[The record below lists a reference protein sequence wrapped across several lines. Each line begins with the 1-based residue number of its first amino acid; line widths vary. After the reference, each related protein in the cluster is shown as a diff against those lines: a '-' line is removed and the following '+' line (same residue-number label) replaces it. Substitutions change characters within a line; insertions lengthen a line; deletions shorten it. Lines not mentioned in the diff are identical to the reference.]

1 VSAPPLRL
9 TARWVLPGDDRALEG
24 AAVVIDQGRI
34 AALETRPQGPAT
46 DLGDTALVPGLV
58 NCHTHLEFSQLSV
71 PLQPAQ
77 PFTDWLRSLIAWRR
91 RTPQD
96 VPTAVALGAAEAIRS
111 GTTCLADIAT
121 PGWIVPTTSSPQPR
135 LFAFRESLGLRD
147 EAHAPQL
154 AALFAHVSAGAAA
167 TVAEGP
173 GWSPG
178 ISPHAPYSVHPRLVA
193 ALIDLA
199 SAQNVPV
206 AMHLAETP
214 EELQLL
220 RNGTGPFV
228 DFLSELG
235 VWRADAIPPG
245 TTPQFYLDQLARAHR
260 ALVVHGNYLTENELD
275 LIAARP
281 QLSLVYCPRTHAF
294 FGHTPH
300 PWKEL
305 LARGGRVVLGTD
317 SRASNPDLSIFREAQ
332 YLAAQSTEVAP
343 QTLLAMLTADAAVAL
358 AGGRA
363 DFGRIAPGFRADLT
377 VLSLPDP
384 ARIWNNLF
392 APASTPVGTLVGG
405 RWLAE
410 PPVRTGDTSELPPAA
425 P

>member
-1 VSAPPLRL
+1 VSATPLRL
-9 TARWVLPGDDRALEG
+9 TARWVLPGDGRALEG

-91 RTPQD
+91 STPQD
-96 VPTAVALGAAEAIRS
+96 VPTAVALGAAEAIRL

-121 PGWIVPTTSSPQPR
+121 PGWTAPAAPQPHPR

-147 EAHAPQL
+147 EAHGPQL
-154 AALFAHVSAGAAA
+154 AALLAHLSAAA
-167 TVAEGP
+167 GTTDHERP
-173 GWSPG
+173 TWSAG

-199 SAQNVPV
+199 SAQNVTV

-214 EELQLL
+214 EELELL

-228 DFLSELG
+228 DFLSELC

-245 TTPQFYLDQLARAHR
+245 TTPQFYLDQLARAPR

-332 YLAAQSTEVAP
+332 FLSAQSTGVAP
-343 QTLLAMLTADAAVAL
+343 QTLLAMLTSDAAVAL
-358 AGGRA
+358 AGDRA

-392 APASTPVGTLVGG
+392 APASNPVGTLVGG

-425 P
+425 L